1 MKTPKRLP
9 SPREYA
15 SLAWDARLEVLAALN
30 SIRLAYLKT
39 ERCDMSSTRQDVS
52 STRQDVSSTRQEDV

>member
-39 ERCDMSSTRQDVS
+39 ERCDMSRTRQDVS
-52 STRQDVSSTRQEDV
+52 RTRQENV